1 MPLLDSAA
9 LGHHFEPQLILV
21 AIRLLLLV
29 KRAAY
34 RSGWWPINHILFL
47 DAVLLRL
54 LLQRIRADILN
65 LLEKT
70 GAIQLSH

>member
-1 MPLLDSAA
+1 MSLLDSAP

-21 AIRLLLLV
+21 AIWLLLLV

-54 LLQRIRADILN
+54 LLQRIRADVLN
-65 LLEKT
+65 LMEQ
-70 GAIQLSH
+70 ARAVQLSH

>member
-1 MPLLDSAA
+1 MSLLDSAA
-9 LGHHFEPQLILV
+9 LRHHFEPQLILV

-47 DAVLLRL
+47 DAVLLLL
-54 LLQRIRADILN
+54 LLQRIRTDVLN
-65 LLEKT
+65 LMEE
-70 GAIQLSH
+70 ARAVQLSH